1 MIRKSTDNLI
11 SAIKED
17 IIRFIAGC
25 DELMFNERDF
35 QMKLAVS
42 LLATGAYDDV
52 EVEYFIPNSV
62 AKAAGYEWS
71 SDLRLDL
78 VVRKGDEYVPIE
90 LKYPTRRV
98 VTDIHRF
105 GRILPGVEIVKN
117 QGAQDIVMYNFWK
130 DVRRVEVIRNLF
142 PRAVKG
148 GLSVMLTNDGSY
160 VRGPRPGTI
169 HSAFSVAGGRTSVTG
184 TLAWV
189 GLPRTAVGK
198 PPFTLDGKYS
208 VAWHNTTIANQSFY
222 YTIITI

>member
-1 MIRKSTDNLI
+1 M
-11 SAIKED
+11 
-17 IIRFIAGC
+17 AGC

-52 EVEYFIPNSV
+52 EVEYFIPNSA

-78 VVRKGDEYVPIE
+78 VVRKGTEFVPVE

-98 VTDIHRF
+98 VTDISRF
-105 GRILPGVEIVKN
+105 GKVIPGVEIVKN

-130 DVRRVEVIRNLF
+130 DVRRVEIVRSLF
-142 PRAVKG
+142 PEAVKG
-148 GLSVMLTNDGSY
+148 GLSVMLTNDDYY

-169 HSAFSVAGGRTSVTG
+169 CSAFSLADGRTAVTG
-184 TLAWV
+184 TLAWA
-189 GLPRTAVGK
+189 GSPRTAVDK
-198 PPFTLDGKYS
+198 PPFTLRDKYS
-208 VAWHNTTIANQSFY
+208 VTWHNTTIADQSFY